1 MKRGYFFLLIFILQV
16 TLVFSQNSKLDS
28 INLPEDVKNRRILI
42 AASTGTAVY
51 AGASIWLWNEWY
63 KGFELGP
70 FHFYNDMNEWAFM
83 DKGGHLFSAY
93 SEARFTYG
101 VAQWAGM
108 SKKSSLWTS
117 VAVGSLIQ
125 LTFEIMDGHSKKWGF
140 SIPDVLFNSLGVGA
154 FAIQEALWDEQ
165 RIQIKVSNTFAPY
178 PNTLIYSQD
187 GEEVTSLEARAG
199 ELYGTSLASR
209 FLKDYNSM
217 NIWLSVNP
225 SSFMASESRFPK
237 ILNIALGY
245 SAENLYGGVKNEWPY
260 EDPIFFLSPDDY
272 PRYGQWLLSLDLDL
286 TKIKTRSRFLKSLL
300 YVLNAVKIPSPTLEW
315 NRVEGFKAHWLYW

>member
-1 MKRGYFFLLIFILQV
+1 MLRQRGYV
-16 TLVFSQNSKLDS
+16 
-28 INLPEDVKNRRILI
+28 
-42 AASTGTAVY
+42 
-51 AGASIWLWNEWY
+51 
-63 KGFELGP
+63 
-70 FHFYNDMNEWAFM
+70 
-83 DKGGHLFSAY
+83 
-93 SEARFTYG
+93 
-101 VAQWAGM
+101 
-108 SKKSSLWTS
+108 
-117 VAVGSLIQ
+117 
-125 LTFEIMDGHSKKWGF
+125 
-140 SIPDVLFNSLGVGA
+140 
-154 FAIQEALWDEQ
+154 
-165 RIQIKVSNTFAPY
+165 
-178 PNTLIYSQD
+178 
-187 GEEVTSLEARAG
+187 
-199 ELYGTSLASR
+199 
-209 FLKDYNSM
+209 KDYNSM